1 VRRVVCPV
9 VVGQEPAIAAYRA
22 ALQRRGIGTTGWF
35 DRQLRLCLLGAMLQ
49 LGWDK
54 AGSPAPEL
62 AWWERHTLA
71 GAALL

>member
-1 VRRVVCPV
+1 
-9 VVGQEPAIAAYRA
+9 
-22 ALQRRGIGTTGWF
+22 
-35 DRQLRLCLLGAMLQ
+35 MLQ

-62 AWWERHTLA
+62 AWWERHALA